1 MANTQDILLTYRT
14 DTGEVTKSFDEIAAG
29 LSEID
34 KKLEDSTKKNKEV
47 KDGLKQTGKAGKL
60 GFNAIGTAIK
70 ATGIGLL
77 VAVVAKLIEK
87 FTENKKVAEALEIV
101 FAGIGVVLNQI
112 VEAVIP
118 LGEAIINAFTNPQEA
133 IDGLKQRLTDVGEY
147 LKTLG
152 RTIIG
157 GFQLKV
163 LDLKESFIEG
173 AIAAKEFL
181 GRDASEL
188 KESLADVQEEQKK
201 IRESQEENK
210 EALAKPFKEAIEAV
224 TEFGTKFVEK
234 TKKAVEQSNTLTRAQ
249 QRLREAILA
258 LNVAEAQ
265 TAAQI
270 NELKEARDSERN
282 SIDERIELAKEAAE
296 LEQGIADQRLAI
308 ANKTVSQLQEEIRL
322 QGASLEREEQLAD
335 ARVEA
340 AAAAEA
346 AGNIQVELL
355 EFIIGLQQI
364 RIDLEDELYN
374 EAIKREA
381 ELAALNARTRE
392 DMAVADQAARDA
404 EEIALL
410 QQYDQRIAIAGD
422 DEGLIKAATEALNA
436 DLDALNKKYAD
447 KERKRKQDNFQAD
460 LQMASNAMGALMALN
475 LAFAGESEAEQ
486 KRAFERN
493 KKFQV
498 GQAIIQTA
506 MAVTGALTAGGNP
519 IKLATGAQFVEAAIA
534 AATGVAQIATIKKT
548 KFGSGSTPP
557 PPGSNGGGGATG
569 AIPQSPQLDLGFLGA
584 GAGQTGFRTY
594 VVSSEVSNA
603 QQANQRINDQASLV
617 G

>member
-1 MANTQDILLTYRT
+1 MANTQDILLTYKT
-14 DTGEVTKSFDEIAAG
+14 DTGEVTKSLDEIASG

-34 KKLEDSTKKNKEV
+34 KKLEDSSKKNKEV
-47 KDGLKQTGKAGKL
+47 KDGLKDTGKAGKL

-70 ATGIGLL
+70 ATGLGLL
-77 VAVVAKLIEK
+77 VALVAKVVQK
-87 FTENKKVAEALEIV
+87 FKENKEVAEALEVV
-101 FAGIGVVLNQI
+101 FAGIGVVINQLF
-112 VEAVIP
+112 EAARP
-118 LGEAIINAFTNPQEA
+118 LGEAIINAFRNPMETIRNIGNA
-133 IDGLKQRLTDVGEY
+133 IKQNLINRFEGLL
-147 LKTLG
+147 
-152 RTIIG
+152 
-157 GFQLKV
+157 
-163 LDLKESFIEG
+163 
-173 AIAAKEFL
+173 EFL
-181 GRDASEL
+181 PAIGNAI
-188 KESLADVQEEQKK
+188 SLVFKGK
-201 IRESQEENK
+201 WK
-210 EALAKPFKEAIEAV
+210 EAGKVAADAAGKVVFGVEDITDKVSDAGEAVVEWGTTFVNKTKEA
-224 TEFGTKFVEK
+224 VEES
-234 TKKAVEQSNTLTRAQ
+234 TTLTKAQ

-265 TAAQI
+265 TTAQI

-282 SIDERIELAKEAAE
+282 SIDERIELAREAAE

-308 ANKTVSQLQEEIRL
+308 ANKTVSQIQEEIRL
-322 QGASLEREEQLAD
+322 QGLTLEREQQLA
-335 ARVEA
+335 AAQVEA

-364 RIDLEDELYN
+364 RIDLEDELYK
-374 EAIKREA
+374 EAFKREA

-404 EEIALL
+404 EEIALM
-410 QQYDQRIAIAGD
+410 QEYDRRIAIAGD
-422 DEGLIKAATEALNA
+422 DEGLIKAATDALNA
-436 DLDALNKKYAD
+436 DLDALDQKYEDKK
-447 KERKRKQDNFQAD
+447 RKRKQDNFKAD

-475 LAFAGESEAEQ
+475 EAFAGESEAEQ

-519 IKLATGAQFVEAAIA
+519 IKLATGAQFVEAAVA
-534 AATGVAQIATIKKT
+534 LATGVAQVATIKKT
-548 KFGSGSTPP
+548 KFGGGET
-557 PPGSNGGGGATG
+557 PGSNVPRPTTPGAAGGG
-569 AIPQSPQLDLGFLGA
+569 SPQLDLGFLGG